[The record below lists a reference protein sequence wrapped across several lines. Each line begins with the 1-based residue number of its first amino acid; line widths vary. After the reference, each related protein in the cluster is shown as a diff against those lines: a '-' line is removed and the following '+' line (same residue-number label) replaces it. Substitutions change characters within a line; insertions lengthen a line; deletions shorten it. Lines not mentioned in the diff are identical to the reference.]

1 MEDHILEVHV
11 QPNHDLTFKCE
22 DCCYIAKD
30 KVSFGVH
37 YKSYHGSKSKKG
49 NISNNPELRQL
60 KSAYSRLNTLY
71 KDTLEEIGKLKAE
84 HKIKVM
90 QSDEEHARLLAE
102 NIALKEKN
110 ETLYKLGKSYLDMHE
125 NHASMDTS
133 AKKVSFQGTA
143 DTMDTP
149 NPNVEGIE
157 IVNSGENWSSNNLRG
172 FKLKNQKR
180 NADLSEVNSRETPTV
195 TENNRN
201 SNNSTGS
208 NLLTELVKLN
218 LKDIVITM
226 LTQANAT
233 TKPELD

>member
-1 MEDHILEVHV
+1 
-11 QPNHDLTFKCE
+11 
-22 DCCYIAKD
+22 
-30 KVSFGVH
+30 
-37 YKSYHGSKSKKG
+37 
-49 NISNNPELRQL
+49 
-60 KSAYSRLNTLY
+60 
-71 KDTLEEIGKLKAE
+71 
-84 HKIKVM
+84 
-90 QSDEEHARLLAE
+90 
-102 NIALKEKN
+102 
-110 ETLYKLGKSYLDMHE
+110 
-125 NHASMDTS
+125 
-133 AKKVSFQGTA
+133 
-143 DTMDTP
+143 MDTP